1 MQTPTYYLKDCMR
14 SVRPITNCFSA
25 FFISIVFLIP
35 KTEAQENSP
44 YSRYGLGNIV
54 PAQNNLNRA
63 MGGLTAAYNNFQS
76 VNFTNPASYANIKIT
91 SYDIGLDYSS
101 RTLRTLNP
109 PKSFGSNY
117 LIPSYFN
124 LGLPLSKKNNWGM
137 NIGLRP
143 ISRINYDIS
152 IRTRTSIDSIRYG
165 YVGNGGSYQAFTGM
179 GFGTKNFTVGFN
191 VGYMFGNKEYNTRV
205 SFVNDTITYKMSN
218 STDTTRFGG
227 MFYNAGFQYKINLD
241 KTTSIKIGAFSNFK
255 SELSA
260 TRNISRE
267 TISFTTTQGVQTID
281 SVYRGNE
288 EKGTIIYPSS
298 WGAGI
303 SIDKESVWMLGVEL
317 NKAKWNDYR
326 YYGSNDNQVDN
337 WTARFGSQLIPNYKS
352 EKYWS
357 RVAYRFGF
365 SFGPD
370 NFKLKNTINQKTFSF
385 GAGLPVRRNVYTNQ
399 YTIINTAFELCYR
412 GNNTNE
418 IKESIFRFSLGLNLG
433 DIWFNKPKYQ

>member
-1 MQTPTYYLKDCMR
+1 
-14 SVRPITNCFSA
+14 
-25 FFISIVFLIP
+25 
-35 KTEAQENSP
+35 
-44 YSRYGLGNIV
+44 LGNIT

-227 MFYNAGFQYKINLD
+227 LFYNAGFQYKINLD

-260 TRNISRE
+260 TRSISRE

-281 SVYRGNE
+281 SVYR
-288 EKGTIIYPSS
+288 
-298 WGAGI
+298 
-303 SIDKESVWMLGVEL
+303 
-317 NKAKWNDYR
+317 
-326 YYGSNDNQVDN
+326 
-337 WTARFGSQLIPNYKS
+337 
-352 EKYWS
+352 
-357 RVAYRFGF
+357 
-365 SFGPD
+365 
-370 NFKLKNTINQKTFSF
+370 
-385 GAGLPVRRNVYTNQ
+385 
-399 YTIINTAFELCYR
+399 
-412 GNNTNE
+412 
-418 IKESIFRFSLGLNLG
+418 
-433 DIWFNKPKYQ
+433 